1 MIIAL
6 CVAVREWIS
15 KFQSLISRTLMIASA
30 ISNAI
35 SLMILVEMII
45 GEGVTYAA
53 LEDDIHTKHVL
64 HTTSDYIN
72 TGISGFIANFIHP
85 LI

>member
-1 MIIAL
+1 
-6 CVAVREWIS
+6 
-15 KFQSLISRTLMIASA
+15 
-30 ISNAI
+30 
-35 SLMILVEMII
+35 MII

-53 LEDDIHTKHVL
+53 LEDDIQTKPVL
-64 HTTSDYIN
+64 RTMSDYFN